1 MIHCLKIEKRERP
14 SILNM
19 CGTVYVDIIT
29 YKKLKDIALIRD
41 FGMIIAEQSRAEQS
55 RAEQSRA
62 EQSRAE
68 RN

>member
-1 MIHCLKIEKRERP
+1 MIHCLKIEKRKHP
-14 SILNM
+14 GILNM
-19 CGTVYVDIIT
+19 LGTVYVNIIS

-62 EQSRAE
+62 
-68 RN
+68 